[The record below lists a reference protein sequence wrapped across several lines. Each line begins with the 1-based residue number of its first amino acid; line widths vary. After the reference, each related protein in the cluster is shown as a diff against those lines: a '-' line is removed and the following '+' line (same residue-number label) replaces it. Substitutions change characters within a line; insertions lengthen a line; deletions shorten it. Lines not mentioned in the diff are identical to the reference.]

1 MSSYE
6 QALLINK
13 TRKHRNKPTTTKQ
26 FFQFTEINTP
36 LLMFPSS
43 HVRRYTIFTILQFMR
58 SQAEI
63 KNFVEIVQLNNV
75 KQE

>member
-13 TRKHRNKPTTTKQ
+13 TRKQKQTNYNYKQ

-43 HVRRYTIFTILQFMR
+43 HVRRYTIYNTTTIQQELER
-58 SQAEI
+58 I

-75 KQE
+75 